1 MCVSEC
7 VPDSKYRR
15 IYITSAYKKD
25 SSGQVLNMDEN
36 TSPQPTSKMVSDS
49 TATNNSITE
58 NGENN
63 NTFDENISKNVS
75 DERKSV
81 KRSYD
86 VDSTG
91 EESELEK
98 DTTLFLWL
106 ATEYKRS
113 QYCKN

>member
-1 MCVSEC
+1 
-7 VPDSKYRR
+7 
-15 IYITSAYKKD
+15 
-25 SSGQVLNMDEN
+25 MDEN

-58 NGENN
+58 NN
-63 NTFDENISKNVS
+63 KNVNS
-75 DERKSV
+75 NSKKIDDERKSI
-81 KRSYD
+81 KRSYE

-91 EESELEK
+91 EESEFEK